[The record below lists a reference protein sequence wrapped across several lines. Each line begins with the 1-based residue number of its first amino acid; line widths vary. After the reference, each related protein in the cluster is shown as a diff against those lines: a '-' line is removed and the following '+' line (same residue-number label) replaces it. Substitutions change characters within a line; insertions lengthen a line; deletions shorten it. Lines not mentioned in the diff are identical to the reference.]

1 MGLTRE
7 LKLQMG
13 KEQNKQLGCYQNG
26 VDHVHQLVV
35 LEDLLFRHRLSAG
48 GIVVRLV

>member
-1 MGLTRE
+1 
-7 LKLQMG
+7 MG

-35 LEDLLFRHRLSAG
+35 LEDLGLGNGLPG
-48 GIVVRLV
+48 LGVVVGLV